1 MSWTTNPWARSLGAD
16 NVAPYRGANK
26 VTAAL
31 EAASR
36 AHTPEGAHQAALAR
50 LRAARADLPPG
61 GTPCTRPGADPSD
74 WVAEAS
80 DPRTA
85 RAEDACLDC
94 PVFFPC
100 GEAGR
105 WEFGVWGGQH
115 RTHEQAQKARQA
127 A

>member
-26 VTAAL
+26 VSKAL

-50 LRAARADLPPG
+50 LRAARANLAPG

-74 WVAEAS
+74 WTGDEKTDAT
-80 DPRTA
+80 R
-85 RAEDACLDC
+85 RAMDACLDC

-100 GEAGR
+100 GEAGQY
-105 WEFGVWGGQH
+105 EYGVWGGTWRGVQETNKK
-115 RTHEQAQKARQA
+115 RA
-127 A
+127 AA